1 MWFEA
6 PPLPQLKRLWS
17 DYFSKHALLVRH
29 NLGETWDCWISRL
42 ASKLPNLKVISFKII
57 KIIGPTL
64 HLDSNRNS

>member
-29 NLGETWDCWISRL
+29 NLRRNLGLLDFEISEQV
-42 ASKLPNLKVISFKII
+42 AK
-57 KIIGPTL
+57 
-64 HLDSNRNS
+64 